1 MNYMVNTRPS
11 ELAAGQYHVV
21 VGEGVAKRM
30 GLKRGDSVRIPVP
43 NVSQLTPMGR
53 IPSQRLFTVAGF
65 SPPVV
70 NPITP
75 GADEPG
81 GCGASDALSGG

>member
-30 GLKRGDSVRIPVP
+30 GLKRGDSVRIRCRMCR
-43 NVSQLTPMGR
+43 S
-53 IPSQRLFTVAGF
+53 
-65 SPPVV
+65 
-70 NPITP
+70 
-75 GADEPG
+75 
-81 GCGASDALSGG
+81 